1 MLVLGYKLLQKYH
14 KMKIITCISDE
25 EDIGY
30 KYALKAS
37 CVYHN
42 LDLITL
48 LHTSEWNTHR
58 NKDLYLKNY
67 LGTLP
72 KNEIVLFTDG
82 YDTILIE
89 GEEEILKRYKLISP
103 ELGIVI
109 STEKYCSPDKS
120 LANLYPLANTQYRFL
135 NSGGIIGRVAD
146 ILELLERVSAL
157 NSENENIISNQ
168 YKWSNQYLWTQVY
181 LKEKSLNIR
190 LDVNCELFQT
200 IPNSIESGY
209 KYAIVSNIQER
220 EKMILNSIDTIL
232 NEFIMTGGMNI
243 KNISSNT
250 YPIHLH
256 FCGDLMKPAMFM
268 EPFNQF
274 IGFVNN

>member
-1 MLVLGYKLLQKYH
+1 
-14 KMKIITCISDE
+14 MKIITCISDE

-37 CVYHN
+37 CVCHN

-48 LHTSEWNTHR
+48 LHTSEWNTHK

-67 LGTLP
+67 LLTLP
-72 KNEIVLFTDG
+72 KNEVVLFTDG
-82 YDTILIE
+82 YDTILIG
-89 GEEEILKRYKLISP
+89 GEEEILKRYYLISQ
-103 ELGIVI
+103 EQGIVI
-109 STEKYCSPDKS
+109 STEKYCSPDPS
-120 LANLYPLANTQYRFL
+120 LTNLYPLVKTQYRFL
-135 NSGGIIGRVAD
+135 NSGGIIGKVSD
-146 ILELLERVSAL
+146 ILELLEKVSTS
-157 NSENENIISNQ
+157 NSENEKIVTNQ
-168 YKWSNQYLWTQVY
+168 YKWSNQYLWTQVF
-181 LKEKSLNIR
+181 LKEKGLNIK

-209 KYAIVSNIQER
+209 KYAGVSNIAER
-220 EKMILNSIDTIL
+220 EKMIINSIDTIL
-232 NEFIMTGGMNI
+232 NEFIINDGIAI
-243 KNISSNT
+243 KNISTNT

-274 IGFVNN
+274 LGFVNNEVLV